1 MSVREVKK
9 IIKAIQTSDG
19 AGVKLKRSMGVPELD
34 FIDPFLMFDEF
45 GSENKDD
52 YIAGF
57 PAHPHRGIETVTYM
71 LAGRF
76 KHEDSTGSKGEM
88 GPGSIQWMTAARG
101 IIHSEMPIMKEGKLH
116 GFQLWVNMP
125 SKLKMSKPSYQNIE
139 PEDIPEFKDQEK
151 RIKIISGKYQNKIG
165 SVKGISVDPIYL
177 DVSLENEKIFNYII
191 PSSHNVFIYLIY
203 GEIKIGSKAHDKL
216 QNSTLISL
224 TNGNSLKI
232 FSVKKSQFLIIA
244 GKPIGEPIAR
254 GGPFVM
260 NTKEEILK
268 AVQDYHSG
276 NFVQKWIEL

>member
-1 MSVREVKK
+1 MSTIEVKK
-9 IIKAIQTSDG
+9 IVKAIQTSDG
-19 AGVKLKRSMGVPELD
+19 AGVKLKRSMGISELD

-57 PAHPHRGIETVTYM
+57 PPHPHRGIETVTYM

-88 GPGSIQWMTAARG
+88 GPGSVQWMTAAGG

-125 SKLKMSKPSYQNIE
+125 AKLKMSKPSYQNIE
-139 PEDIPEFKDQEK
+139 PQEIPEFKDQDK
-151 RIKIISGKYQNKIG
+151 KVKIIAGNFQNKIG
-165 SVKGISVDPIYL
+165 PAKGYVNPIYL
-177 DVSLENEKIFNYII
+177 DIELEKVKNFIYNI
-191 PSSHNVFIYLIY
+191 PSSHNSFIYLVS
-203 GEIKIGSKAHDKL
+203 GEIKVGSKTHEKL
-216 QNSTLISL
+216 ENSTLISL
-224 TNGNSLKI
+224 TNGSSLKI
-232 FSVKKSQFLIIA
+232 SSVKKSQFLIIA
-244 GKPIGEPIAR
+244 GEPIGEPIAR

-260 NTKEEILK
+260 NTKQEILK

-276 NFVQKWIEL
+276 NFVQK